1 MRCGELA
8 ETAAVGS
15 HPRPKNV
22 RGPIL
27 HYMMTMNNDTSQQIK
42 SKVDPEI
49 SDFSGGSRVKVLVA
63 LPPQQSRRALSILE
77 SAGSTI
83 IEHLAFIETY
93 FVELPTDAL
102 QTLAVNP
109 AVLHIGYEGYHPIVK
124 GIEYAI
130 QKRQESRIRV
140 MNMSIGPFHPHDAK
154 PFVAN
159 DPVNLATK
167 HASEQ
172 GIVVVVAAG
181 NRGPK
186 NSTLNPWAAA
196 PWVIGVGAAE
206 DQMTLAD
213 FSSRGDPGD
222 LIHIPTV
229 VAVGVGF
236 KFEGKPIPPGTSFSA
251 PQISFIAI
259 VCIEF
264 IETFR
269 SFMGK
274 NPLSVVVGTE
284 YGLAMLDTGIDSS
297 RLTRK
302 FRVPGGRCRVLSG
315 PLRAKL
321 GTLQEFLRS
330 RDIPYAVSA
339 TPKTIKKMFQAM
351 ATPMGRK
358 PHEAGAGFCDEK
370 TVTRYMCAFGAK
382 SFVQLFAL
390 RNLTVREEE
399 ELNKLDQQLG
409 PFSSE
414 SEVEMIFTFCDAAL
428 GIVDIRVVKK

>member
-1 MRCGELA
+1 
-8 ETAAVGS
+8 
-15 HPRPKNV
+15 
-22 RGPIL
+22 
-27 HYMMTMNNDTSQQIK
+27 MTLDNNTSQQIK

-49 SDFSGGSRVKVLVA
+49 SDFSGGSRVRVLVA
-63 LPPQQSRRALSILE
+63 LFPQQSQRALSILE
-77 SAGSTI
+77 NAGSTI

-124 GIEYAI
+124 GIELAV
-130 QKRQESRIRV
+130 QKRQEYQIRV
-140 MNMSIGPFHPHDAK
+140 MNMSIGPFRPHDAK
-154 PFVAN
+154 PFAAN
-159 DPVNLATK
+159 DPVNLATQ

-181 NRGPK
+181 NKGPE

-206 DQMTLAD
+206 DQKTLAD
-213 FSSRGDPGD
+213 FSSRGDPSD
-222 LIHIPTV
+222 LVHIPTV
-229 VAVGVGF
+229 VTVGVGL

-251 PQISFIAI
+251 PQISFLAI

-264 IETFR
+264 IETLQ
-269 SFMGK
+269 SFMGQ
-274 NPLSVVVGTE
+274 NPPSVVVGSE
-284 YGLAMLDTGIDSS
+284 YGIAMLDTGIDPS
-297 RLTRK
+297 LTRK
-302 FRVPGGRCRVLSG
+302 LRVPGGRCRVLSG

-330 RDIPYAVSA
+330 RNILYDVSA

-358 PHEAGAGFCDEK
+358 PHEAGAGFVDEK
-370 TVTRYMCAFGAK
+370 SVARYLCAFGAK
-382 SFVQLFAL
+382 SFVKLFAL
-390 RNLTVREEE
+390 RNLTGREEE
-399 ELNKLDQQLG
+399 ELNKLDRQLG

-414 SEVEMIFTFCDAAL
+414 LEVEMIFRFCHAAF
-428 GIVDIRVVKK
+428 GIVSIKVVKK